1 MIIFIVYQN
10 FNLLQTDVEDRELDE
25 NLGSY
30 WKNLNGIDQKIWYAN
45 EVYTRKKFGIKTID
59 DEAFENLRT
68 K

>member
-1 MIIFIVYQN
+1 
-10 FNLLQTDVEDRELDE
+10 LDE